1 MCFFLRPISNS
12 RYLREDLTKVAKEA
26 FLQIHLH
33 TTSTLQKMT
42 KAIPPK
48 SLPTSVPMTMA
59 ITETMPMTMDLT
71 MTMTMALTMTMA
83 FTMTMTMTITVIKT
97 MTMPMTMTMTMTM
110 TLTMTDFDYDYD
122 YFRVKLDI
130 ISCKNNRV
138 TLLGRLTCEM

>member
-1 MCFFLRPISNS
+1 MLYQLRQHPPQERHSTLVLENNYIPTMCFFLRPISNS

-42 KAIPPK
+42 KAIPPR

-71 MTMTMALTMTMA
+71 MTMTM
-83 FTMTMTMTITVIKT
+83 
-97 MTMPMTMTMTMTM
+97 
-110 TLTMTDFDYDYD
+110 TLTMTDFDYDYDYD

>member
-42 KAIPPK
+42 KAIPPR

-71 MTMTMALTMTMA
+71 MTMTM
-83 FTMTMTMTITVIKT
+83 
-97 MTMPMTMTMTMTM
+97 
-110 TLTMTDFDYDYD
+110 TLTMTDFDYDYDYD